1 MTNSEIIQAECNVRG
16 IEEEVNTFAYW
27 KKIGYRVKQGEHAL
41 FETRLWKKR
50 NKAQVVIEQDE
61 QSESQDYDSENDS
74 QMNKLGFYLVKSY
87 LFGRHQVE
95 PINSK
100 EVM

>member
-16 IEEEVNTFAYW
+16 IEEEVNTLEKK

-50 NKAQVVIEQDE
+50 NKTQVVIEQDE
-61 QSESQDYDSENDS
+61 QSENQDSENDS

>member
-1 MTNSEIIQAECNVRG
+1 M
-16 IEEEVNTFAYW
+16 NTFAYW

-61 QSESQDYDSENDS
+61 QSENPDSENDS

>member
-1 MTNSEIIQAECNVRG
+1 MTNSEIIQTECNVRG

-50 NKAQVVIEQDE
+50 NKTQVVIEQDE
-61 QSESQDYDSENDS
+61 QSENQDSENDS

-100 EVM
+100 EVI

>member
-50 NKAQVVIEQDE
+50 MPKSPKRARKCATAQSCGAVLPTIIRLLPTGLKTAGA
-61 QSESQDYDSENDS
+61 STSLWTW
-74 QMNKLGFYLVKSY
+74 K
-87 LFGRHQVE
+87 R
-95 PINSK
+95 
-100 EVM
+100 

>member
-1 MTNSEIIQAECNVRG
+1 MTNSEIIQKECEVRG

-41 FETRLWKKR
+41 FETRLWKKS
-50 NKAQVVIEQDE
+50 NKAQVVMEQDE
-61 QSESQDYDSENDS
+61 QSESQDDNDTS
-74 QMNKLGFYLVKSY
+74 MSRLGFYLAKSY

>member
-1 MTNSEIIQAECNVRG
+1 MTNSEIIQAEYNVRG

-50 NKAQVVIEQDE
+50 NKTQVVVEQDE
-61 QSESQDYDSENDS
+61 QSENQDSENDS

>member
-1 MTNSEIIQAECNVRG
+1 MPNSEIIQAECNVRG

-50 NKAQVVIEQDE
+50 NKTQVIIEQDE
-61 QSESQDYDSENDS
+61 QSENQDSENDS

>member
-50 NKAQVVIEQDE
+50 NKTQVAIEQDE

-74 QMNKLGFYLVKSY
+74 RMNKLGFYLVKSY